1 MSYKFTSTPFNLD
14 LLVLTKDQIKRM
26 RPVTK
31 LNIMVS
37 SSSNFEPDG
46 LFSTEIF
53 GEPGST
59 ERNSTFSYIKRQ
71 LPVLH
76 PLIYKH
82 IITAKALYKNIMSG
96 KSYAVFDNDT
106 KDLVLSNEQDG
117 RTGYSFFLEMLP
129 KIQFDDRNSDLR
141 KFKIYMIEK
150 YGMANYMITD
160 FLVLPA
166 GMRDYYINAS
176 GKPEEDDINNLYRK
190 LLILESSIANITV
203 DKDTMSMLD
212 NIRFK
217 AQETINEIYSYIMSL
232 LDGKRKFIQAKW
244 GTRGIIYGT
253 RNVITPSIADVKDLN
268 VSQDITIDHT
278 TIGLY
283 QYLRAITPIAMNK
296 IHNKFISRIFN
307 PESSQAY
314 LINKKSLS
322 TELTSVTVKD
332 KNNWLTIDGLD
343 DIIGT
348 MVQEDT
354 RSTPIMVGDH
364 YMCLLYDTGKEI
376 EVIFNTDALDD
387 SIDKKKLR
395 PITYYELF
403 YISILDIIGKYPGF
417 LTRYPVINLGG
428 IYPSKTYVKTTIKG
442 RNVKVKISGT
452 EYTAT
457 EYPNYKE
464 NFYNSLSPHYAF
476 LNALG
481 GDYDGD
487 KCSYSIVYEES
498 SIAEINDLLDSRGFY
513 TDPKGDF
520 VFSPDTGTL
529 NFVIASLNSG
539 KVYD

>member
-354 RSTPIMVGDH
+354 RSIPIMVGDH